1 VKININQIPPE
12 GLALEGE
19 IVAAELELAA
29 DTDIVRFKE
38 PIRIK
43 AQILRIT
50 NAVTV
55 NLILAGSMYAIC
67 SRCLN
72 EFVIGL
78 KKNSK
83 LNYAVNKLELTI
95 DLDPAIREEIILDYP
110 IKPLCSPEC
119 KGLCPRCG
127 QSLNEGG
134 CSCAAT

>member
-19 IVAAELELAA
+19 IVAAKLELTA

-67 SRCLN
+67 SRCLK
-72 EFVIGL
+72 EFTLGL
-78 KKNSK
+78 KKNLQ
-83 LNYAVNKLELTI
+83 LNYTVNKLESTI
-95 DLDPAIREEIILDYP
+95 DLDPQIREEIVLDYP

-127 QSLNEGG
+127 QNFNEGG
-134 CSCAAT
+134 CCCAAT